1 MTTRVGSNGRVVIA
15 KELRFLPPEHDR
27 SLRGTL
33 AAFVDVTVTDD
44 ALRDAEDGTWAD
56 DAVRRDGEVARGER

>member
-33 AAFVDVTVTDD
+33 AEYVDAAVTDD
-44 ALRDAEDGTWAD
+44 ALRDAEDGAWAD
-56 DAVRRDGEVARGER
+56 DAARRDAEVARGEG